1 MKINIRAIEQTAL
14 MKKHFWFMEWNR
26 ILTPNQNMKSKKNI
40 NQIIEN
46 SSLFF
51 VLYAKREV
59 ILHETTNAKI

>member
-1 MKINIRAIEQTAL
+1 
-14 MKKHFWFMEWNR
+14 
-26 ILTPNQNMKSKKNI
+26 MKSKKNI
-40 NQIIEN
+40 NQILEN